1 MTDPDD
7 DRHERF
13 TTSQWDHH
21 GIAALEATGA
31 NARSA
36 LESGLRAVLTLVVAP
51 VLATGDPARS
61 APIHGEGDD
70 LAELFVDMAEDLLGQ
85 IEHFGSGL
93 DDVVVDGVLR
103 KERGGY
109 SGWGYAS
116 GTLEVAS
123 PGEVPRLLSGP
134 TADEEG
140 ARVVIR
146 ARLQRTCK

>member
-1 MTDPDD
+1 MTDLDD
-7 DRHERF
+7 DRGERF
-13 TTSQWDHH
+13 ITTPWDQH

-36 LESGLRAVLTLVVAP
+36 LESGLRAVLTLANSP
-51 VLATGDPARS
+51 VLVTGDSARS

-93 DDVVVDGVLR
+93 EDVVVDGVLR
-103 KERGGY
+103 RERGGY

-116 GTLEVAS
+116 GTLEVVS
-123 PGEVPRLLSGP
+123 RSDVPRLHSVP
-134 TADEEG
+134 TVIEEG

-146 ARLQRTCK
+146 ARLHRTCT